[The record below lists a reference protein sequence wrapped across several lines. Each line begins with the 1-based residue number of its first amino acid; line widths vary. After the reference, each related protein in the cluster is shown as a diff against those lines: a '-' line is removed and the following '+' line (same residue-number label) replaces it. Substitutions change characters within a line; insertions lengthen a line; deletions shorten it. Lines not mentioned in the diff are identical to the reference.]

1 MLCIVSNPQRKKLST
16 RHFSPRHAQVEDL
29 SHSLTDSSQQLITIQ
44 PALDRPNHRY
54 LYYLPFIQTKMN
66 RFLLA
71 LLSALLI
78 VSTSAFAPSVSSVR
92 VPTQQFAIWDTVS
105 SMYNNWGKKA
115 TASHIL
121 FKPSQFDED
130 AAKAKLTEM
139 KAEIGDDPEKFA
151 AAAKEWSGCPS
162 SKDGGNL
169 GEFGPGMMVKNFDDV
184 CFNEKVGVVHGPIST
199 QFGEHLILITSRT
212 GEE

>member
-1 MLCIVSNPQRKKLST
+1 
-16 RHFSPRHAQVEDL
+16 
-29 SHSLTDSSQQLITIQ
+29 
-44 PALDRPNHRY
+44 
-54 LYYLPFIQTKMN
+54 MN

-71 LLSALLI
+71 LLSALFI
-78 VSTSAFAPSVSSVR
+78 VSTSAFAPSVSSIR
-92 VPTQQFAIWDTVS
+92 LPTQQHSLVDTVS
-105 SMYNNWGKKA
+105 SMCKNWGKKA

-121 FKPSQFDED
+121 FRPSQFDED
-130 AAKAKLTEM
+130 AAKVKLTEM

-162 SKDGGNL
+162 AKDGGSL

-184 CFNEKVGVVHGPIST
+184 CFSMEVGIVHGPIST
-199 QFGEHLILITSRT
+199 QFGEHLILINART

>member
-1 MLCIVSNPQRKKLST
+1 
-16 RHFSPRHAQVEDL
+16 
-29 SHSLTDSSQQLITIQ
+29 
-44 PALDRPNHRY
+44 
-54 LYYLPFIQTKMN
+54 MN

-92 VPTQQFAIWDTVS
+92 VPTQQYSLLDTVS

-115 TASHIL
+115 NASHIL

-139 KAEIGDDPEKFA
+139 KAEIGNDPEKFA

-162 SKDGGNL
+162 AKDGGSL

-184 CFNEKVGVVHGPIST
+184 CFSEEVGVVQGPIST

>member
-1 MLCIVSNPQRKKLST
+1 
-16 RHFSPRHAQVEDL
+16 
-29 SHSLTDSSQQLITIQ
+29 
-44 PALDRPNHRY
+44 
-54 LYYLPFIQTKMN
+54 MN

-151 AAAKEWSGCPS
+151 AAAKEWSGCQS